1 MQEPPKLI
9 GPFNQVVTL
18 REIPLSGPVKDS
30 HLEIIERAGIIVHA
44 GTIQDV
50 GKYQDLLATW
60 NKKKGIVE
68 EIRES
73 LVVIPGLIDPH
84 THICWAGS
92 RHHDFSR
99 RLEGMSYQD
108 IAKAGGGIWS
118 TVLQTRSASL
128 DELIQLTKSRAEGL
142 LMNGITTIEVK
153 SGYGLNFETELKML
167 EAIFFTNKL
176 VAPDLVP
183 TCLAAHIHPRDFEGT
198 AEDYLADVLE
208 RLLPEVQRQKL
219 SKRVDIYIDD
229 GAFSP
234 EQAKGYLQKASKMGF
249 DIIVH
254 ADQFKKGGS
263 QMAVEVGALSV
274 DHLEISD
281 EDEIK
286 SIAESNTI
294 AVALPGSSVGLGEPY
309 APARKLIDAGACV
322 AIGSDWNPGSAPM
335 GDLLVQAS
343 MLSVFDKLS
352 MAETLAGIT
361 FRAAAALKLKDRGVI
376 DKGMIADLVAFPVKE
391 FEEIFYYQG
400 SVKPAKVWKD
410 GKVAFTKS

>member
-30 HLEIIERAGIIVHA
+30 HLEIIERAGIIVHD

-229 GAFSP
+229 GAFS
-234 EQAKGYLQKASKMGF
+234 
-249 DIIVH
+249 
-254 ADQFKKGGS
+254 
-263 QMAVEVGALSV
+263 
-274 DHLEISD
+274 
-281 EDEIK
+281 
-286 SIAESNTI
+286 
-294 AVALPGSSVGLGEPY
+294 
-309 APARKLIDAGACV
+309 R
-322 AIGSDWNPGSAPM
+322 
-335 GDLLVQAS
+335 
-343 MLSVFDKLS
+343 
-352 MAETLAGIT
+352 T
-361 FRAAAALKLKDRGVI
+361 F
-376 DKGMIADLVAFPVKE
+376 
-391 FEEIFYYQG
+391 
-400 SVKPAKVWKD
+400 
-410 GKVAFTKS
+410 